1 MRGGGTGMGVLFVNN
16 QILGVRLGV
25 KATRFKFDLFIS
37 SLVISRIGGLLAD
50 GDSMIPYDRFNFRC
64 DRFGF

>member
-1 MRGGGTGMGVLFVNN
+1 MGVLFVNN